1 MAPDDHVTIKFTVVG
16 QTSMIR
22 FSLTFPNSTTK
33 ELGEVGVFSY
43 GFVNDSKGECVMHF
57 VNDDLSD
64 SKLVTLDYEVEHYT
78 FGIPQLLLYVLVVVG
93 LCLGMV
99 VVYVVMARPS

>member
-1 MAPDDHVTIKFTVVG
+1 
-16 QTSMIR
+16 MIR

-43 GFVNDSKGECVMHF
+43 GFVSDSKGECVMHF